1 MLLFIH
7 ARRRRY
13 VQYRKFKYI
22 SCYCLSE
29 KQLIL
34 AKDTLK
40 FKYISCYCLSDI
52 IMLVDEDGLNSNTSH
67 VIVYRATPWTD
78 QQILVFKYISCYCLS
93 NSSAR
98 TSCSFLH
105 SNTSH
110 VIVYRDRHQTSK
122 RIQQFKYISCYC
134 LSAGGTDPSGKR
146 FIQIHLM
153 LLFIRYTPAHS
164 SGGANSNTSHVIVYL
179 FDDIGR
185 VSVTTFKYISC
196 YCLSS

>member
-1 MLLFIH
+1 MLLFIGNMLQLNATVDAFKYISCYCLSVLFCGQISSTYNSNTSH
-7 ARRRRY
+7 VIVY
-13 VQYRKFKYI
+13 LYKKGTCHIVFKFKYI

-93 NSSAR
+93 S
-98 TSCSFLH
+98 TFL
-105 SNTSH
+105 
-110 VIVYRDRHQTSK
+110 
-122 RIQQFKYISCYC
+122 
-134 LSAGGTDPSGKR
+134 L
-146 FIQIHLM
+146 
-153 LLFIRYTPAHS
+153 
-164 SGGANSNTSHVIVYL
+164 
-179 FDDIGR
+179 
-185 VSVTTFKYISC
+185 
-196 YCLSS
+196 